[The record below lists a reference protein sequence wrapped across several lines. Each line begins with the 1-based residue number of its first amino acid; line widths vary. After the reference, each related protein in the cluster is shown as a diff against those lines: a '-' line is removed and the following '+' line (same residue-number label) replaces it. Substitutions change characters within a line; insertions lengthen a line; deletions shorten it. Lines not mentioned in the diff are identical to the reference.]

1 MKLLLPFALILSLLT
16 FPLMAQTPPAIDPLD
31 VSGQLFPSKLKS
43 FQPTKLILKLKL
55 PADYHAYAD
64 QFQLTLDPKSGFQLG
79 DWSVGPLKTWFDKF
93 SKKNRQGISGQAEL
107 VAELIAPENL
117 KPNSYLALDLVYQAC
132 SETFCL
138 FPQTKKI
145 SVPYESVEVQNA
157 APAVMGWDLQSLFQ
171 KSLNDSL
178 LMALLF
184 AFIAGFLTSLS
195 PCVYPMIP
203 ITLAVLSRGA
213 ESRGRFSQLRF
224 SLVYVFGIAT
234 TFSILGL
241 AAAQFGFLFGSLLN
255 EIWILVII
263 SAVLFVMG
271 ISLLGVFD
279 IQPPAVLMK
288 VANSK
293 TAGGLQG
300 AFISGLFFGIVASPC
315 VGPILVAILAWVS
328 STKNPGLG
336 FILLFV
342 YALGLGMLFIFLGLF
357 SKSLPKSGRWMNYV
371 KKAMGVLVIAV
382 SFYYSHLIWQQ
393 LQLGSKPTFSEDKI
407 GQNQLPW
414 KPLTEESLA
423 AAKGKPVM
431 IDFWALW
438 CAACHE
444 LEQNTFADPKVRAAL
459 ENYELFK
466 YDATK
471 VTPETQK
478 WLEKFS
484 IRGLPAV
491 LFFSADG
498 VWLEKLTLTEYE
510 SAERF
515 LARLQKV
522 KENESRPSQ

>member
-1 MKLLLPFALILSLLT
+1 MIQ
-16 FPLMAQTPPAIDPLD
+16 PLMAQTAPAIDPLE
-31 VSGQLFPSKLKS
+31 VSGELFPSKLKS

-55 PADYHAYAD
+55 PSDYHAYAD
-64 QFQLTLDPKSGFQLG
+64 QFQLKLDPNSGFQLG

-107 VAELIAPENL
+107 VAELIAPEN
-117 KPNSYLALDLVYQAC
+117 PSQNNLALDLVYQAC

-138 FPQTKKI
+138 FPQTKKV
-145 SVPYESVEVQNA
+145 SVAFESVEVQNA
-157 APAVMGWDLQSLFQ
+157 APSVMGWDLQSLFQ
-171 KSLNDSL
+171 KSLSDSL
-178 LMALLF
+178 FMALLF

-263 SAVLFVMG
+263 SAVLFIMG

-279 IQPPAVLMK
+279 IQPPALLMK

-342 YALGLGMLFIFLGLF
+342 YALGLGVLFIFLGLF
-357 SKSLPKSGRWMNYV
+357 SKSLPKSGRWMNHV

-393 LQLGSKPTFSEDKI
+393 LQLGSNPTFSEDKI
-407 GQNQLPW
+407 GLNQLPW
-414 KPLTEESLA
+414 KPLTQESLA

-510 SAERF
+510 NAERF